1 MRNPGRLYPDR
12 LGLNDRF
19 IQCAQYW
26 QQTFDKPA
34 VASDHERAHR
44 CHCYGGLL
52 MDRPL
57 NVIADDIVV
66 QPRTISWDALRDHCD
81 L

>member
-26 QQTFDKPA
+26 QPTFDKPA
-34 VASDHERAHR
+34 VANDHEGAHQ
-44 CHCYGGLL
+44 CHCYGGG
-52 MDRPL
+52 
-57 NVIADDIVV
+57 
-66 QPRTISWDALRDHCD
+66 
-81 L
+81 